1 MPNRRTQFYP
11 WKNFILDTSFPPPFD
26 LNCKFK
32 LIPIG
37 GRVFNFLSQVP
48 LYPRGGGGI
57 NFMTLLNFPP
67 ILIQIPQNFILHGSK
82 RASPKVEFV
91 IFVSICSLSRG
102 KSSRCKDVSASDVSV
117 LRAIFRNL
125 ICRAGDVRVIS
136 VSVFLIRRYFPGRD
150 QTEGVEG
157 IESQFCPWLILV

>member
-1 MPNRRTQFYP
+1 
-11 WKNFILDTSFPPPFD
+11 
-26 LNCKFK
+26 
-32 LIPIG
+32 
-37 GRVFNFLSQVP
+37 
-48 LYPRGGGGI
+48 
-57 NFMTLLNFPP
+57 MTLLNFPP

-102 KSSRCKDVSASDVSV
+102 KSSRCKDVSV